1 VRWLAVANP
10 AAGRDHEVEGVSAA
24 LQRAGGIAESVVR
37 TDGPGSATR
46 IAREAASFDG
56 LIVVGGDGTISECLG
71 GMDLPRQALAVI
83 PAGHGNCLG
92 RDLGLSS
99 PEAALAALRKP
110 RWQALDLMV
119 VTVTL
124 PGAAA
129 VRRLCASTVSVG
141 HVTDIVRT
149 GRGRL
154 AALGHAAYAVA
165 ALLTG
170 PRRIR
175 VSHAGIDPALAD
187 VPRLTGV
194 VVNNTR
200 HLANFHAFPAARL
213 DDGRL
218 DVMVL
223 DCGRLRQLLH
233 DCAVLLGSEA
243 FGPRAMRQSQ
253 RVELRFDAPQTVM
266 ADGELFHGATGVEVT
281 CRPSAV
287 RCVAG
292 PQ

>member
-1 VRWLAVANP
+1 MRWLAVANP
-10 AAGRDHEVEGVSAA
+10 AAGRDHEVERALAA
-24 LQRAGGIAESVVR
+24 LQCAGGIAESVIR

-46 IAREAASFDG
+46 IAREASAFDG

-92 RDLGLSS
+92 RDLGLFG
-99 PEAALAALRKP
+99 PDAALTALREP
-110 RWQALDLMV
+110 RWQALDLMA
-119 VTVTL
+119 VTIRV
-124 PGAAA
+124 PGAES
-129 VRRLCASTVSVG
+129 VQRLCASTVSVG
-141 HVTDIVRT
+141 HVTDIVQT

-165 ALLTG
+165 ALFTG

-175 VSHAGIDPALAD
+175 LSHTGIDPALAS
-187 VPRLTGV
+187 VSSVTGV

-200 HLANFHAFPAARL
+200 HLANFRAFPGARL
-213 DDGRL
+213 DDGLL

-233 DCAVLLGSEA
+233 DVAVLARSKA
-243 FGPRAMRQSQ
+243 FGPFAMRQSQ
-253 RVELRFDAPQTVM
+253 RVELRFEAAQVVM
-266 ADGELFHGATGVEVT
+266 ADGELFHGATGVEVA
-281 CRPSAV
+281 CRPTAV

-292 PQ
+292 RP

>member
-1 VRWLAVANP
+1 MRWLAVANP
-10 AAGRDHEVEGVSAA
+10 AAGRDHEVEGAIAA

-46 IAREAASFDG
+46 IARAASAFDG

-92 RDLGLSS
+92 RDLGLHS
-99 PEAALAALRKP
+99 PEAALASLREP
-110 RWQALDLMV
+110 RWQALDLMA
-119 VTVTL
+119 VTVAV
-124 PGAAA
+124 PGTAA
-129 VRRLCASTVSVG
+129 VQRLCGSTVSVG
-141 HVTDIVRT
+141 HVTDIVQT

-175 VSHAGIDPALAD
+175 VTHTGIDAALAGLSS
-187 VPRLTGV
+187 LTGV

-200 HLANFHAFPAARL
+200 HLANFRAFPAARL

-233 DCAVLLGSEA
+233 DGAVLLGSEA
-243 FGPRAMRQSQ
+243 CGPRAMRQSQ
-253 RVELRFDAPQTVM
+253 RVELWFEEPQTVM
-266 ADGELFHGATGVEVT
+266 ADGELFRGATGVEVA